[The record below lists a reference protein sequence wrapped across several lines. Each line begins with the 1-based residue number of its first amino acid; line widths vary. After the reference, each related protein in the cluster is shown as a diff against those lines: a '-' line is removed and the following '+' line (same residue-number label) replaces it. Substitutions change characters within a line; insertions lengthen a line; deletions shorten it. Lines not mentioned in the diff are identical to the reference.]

1 MKEML
6 KFEMVPPN
14 TLICEE
20 GVSEYQLCQVFVFG
34 NLRVFKRDQ
43 PMIKKTSPRPK
54 RIQE

>member
-20 GVSEYQLCQVFVFG
+20 GVSEYHMCQVFVFG

-43 PMIKKTSPRPK
+43 PASNKTSPRPK
-54 RIQE
+54 RI